1 MKKYNYNKTYLI
13 TMILIGFLA
22 SGFAGYYFGISKKD
36 RIASDSKI
44 ASDNLTPG
52 EKNLYDGSSLTL
64 PEMLN
69 SLQGASGSDFDH
81 KLLVYEIAIKQNETG
96 MLRIAKEKSEK
107 DLAKKYADTQI
118 EQNETVTDLLY
129 KWQQSWGLS
138 HH

>member
-13 TMILIGFLA
+13 TVILIGFLA
-22 SGFAGYYFGISKKD
+22 SGFAGYYFGSSKKN
-36 RIASDSKI
+36 RI

-69 SLQGASGSDFDH
+69 SLQEASGSDFDH